1 MSRWASAGG
10 AWDKSHDGQN
20 YGARGGGVDLYG
32 LEDGDRRA
40 NVDNHFLFCFPFFKG
55 YITGLPTGMSGRGL
69 ALRTD
74 CVVVLVVAGIMYVNT
89 PSLSWRLGRKL

>member
-1 MSRWASAGG
+1 MASKMAI
-10 AWDKSHDGQN
+10 D
-20 YGARGGGVDLYG
+20 
-32 LEDGDRRA
+32 EPT
-40 NVDNHFLFCFPFFKG
+40 FTITFFCFPFFKG
-55 YITGLPTGMSGRGL
+55 YITVLPTGMLGQGL